1 MATKFWGWGR
11 EDDEFFIRMKNAKLT
26 INRPQGVTT
35 GYHTY
40 RHVHDKEKRKRDYT
54 VSYTILYGERETINF
69 GQKFQKLNQP
79 VLGRK
84 IVLLVFS
91 GLFTFFSGHGRFLC
105 FTKVGCV
112 LPMVIWSKFRMGQ
125 YRDDNHREE
134 ASKFI

>member
-54 VSYTILYGERETINF
+54 VRQNNFKQWWKCEKLCGCRIVVGSRIFVGEKLPI
-69 GQKFQKLNQP
+69 FQ
-79 VLGRK
+79 GSK
-84 IVLLVFS
+84 I
-91 GLFTFFSGHGRFLC
+91 
-105 FTKVGCV
+105 
-112 LPMVIWSKFRMGQ
+112 
-125 YRDDNHREE
+125 
-134 ASKFI
+134 

>member
-54 VSYTILYGERETINF
+54 VSNTILNVKTI
-69 GQKFQKLNQP
+69 KILK
-79 VLGRK
+79 RK
-84 IVLLVFS
+84 SQNVRGWKEALKSDFKITKVFS
-91 GLFTFFSGHGRFLC
+91 CYH
-105 FTKVGCV
+105 
-112 LPMVIWSKFRMGQ
+112 
-125 YRDDNHREE
+125 
-134 ASKFI
+134 

>member
-54 VSYTILYGERETINF
+54 VRHL
-69 GQKFQKLNQP
+69 QFQTM
-79 VLGRK
+79 RD
-84 IVLLVFS
+84 S
-91 GLFTFFSGHGRFLC
+91 GKT
-105 FTKVGCV
+105 VWV
-112 LPMVIWSKFRMGQ
+112 
-125 YRDDNHREE
+125 
-134 ASKFI
+134 

>member
-54 VSYTILYGERETINF
+54 VSHTILYIEKPYKKSQQSKKMNRN
-69 GQKFQKLNQP
+69 
-79 VLGRK
+79 VRGRK
-84 IVLLVFS
+84 IGKTQIHLLPRIS
-91 GLFTFFSGHGRFLC
+91 
-105 FTKVGCV
+105 
-112 LPMVIWSKFRMGQ
+112 I
-125 YRDDNHREE
+125 
-134 ASKFI
+134 

>member
-54 VSYTILYGERETINF
+54 VSDTILNVKSLKIINL
-69 GQKFQKLNQP
+69 GQKSQESINQN
-79 VLGRK
+79 LRG
-84 IVLLVFS
+84 
-91 GLFTFFSGHGRFLC
+91 
-105 FTKVGCV
+105 
-112 LPMVIWSKFRMGQ
+112 
-125 YRDDNHREE
+125 
-134 ASKFI
+134 